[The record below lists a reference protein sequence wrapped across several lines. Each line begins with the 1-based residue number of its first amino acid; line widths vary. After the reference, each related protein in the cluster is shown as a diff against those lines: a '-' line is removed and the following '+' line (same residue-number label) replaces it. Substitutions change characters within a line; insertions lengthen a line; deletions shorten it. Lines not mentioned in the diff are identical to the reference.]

1 MVPPNRPLRS
11 ANRISLVPHR
21 HKTVKL
27 SRPLMDT
34 AAATLWNDLPDSI
47 ETVIA
52 PIFTMKI
59 LFENQQ
65 NSTHKK
71 KRYIHKYTE
80 EKTTTYDMPSTNSLP
95 FIIYIEYLLC
105 IIYLS

>member
-1 MVPPNRPLRS
+1 MHWSDLLVLS
-11 ANRISLVPHR
+11 WYHLTDHLDLLTEYLSLVPHR

-34 AAATLWNDLPDSI
+34 AAATQWNDLPDSI

-52 PIFTMKI
+52 PIFTRKI

-71 KRYIHKYTE
+71 KQ
-80 EKTTTYDMPSTNSLP
+80 
-95 FIIYIEYLLC
+95 
-105 IIYLS
+105 